1 MTQTFVVEA
10 EVRALQGTGASR
22 RLRREGKVPAI
33 IYGGNDAPQNIQV
46 SQNELMKQLR
56 VEAFYSHILTVKVDG
71 VEQQAVL
78 KALQRHPVRDET
90 ILHAD
95 FQRVVADQL
104 LRKTVPLHFKGDTT
118 APGVKLGGGM
128 IEHHQNDVEVECLPA
143 NLPEFIEVDLSAMK
157 LGDVV
162 HLSNLSLPAGVSLI
176 ELKHGADI
184 TVASCHLTKAGGGD
198 SDEDAENA
206 EGDDAA
212 EGEEKKD

>member
-10 EVRALQGTGASR
+10 EVRADQGTGASR

-33 IYGGNDAPQNIQV
+33 VYGGKEGPQNIAV
-46 SQNELMKQLR
+46 SLNELVKQLR
-56 VEAFYSHILTVKVDG
+56 IEAFYSHILTLKVNG
-71 VEQQAVL
+71 AEQQVVL
-78 KALQRHPVRDET
+78 KDLQRHPVRDES

-104 LRKTVPLHFKGDTT
+104 LRKRVPLHFKGDAT

-128 IEHHQNDVEVECLPA
+128 IEHHQNEVEVECLPA
-143 NLPEFIEVDLSAMK
+143 NLPEYIEVDLSAMQ

-162 HLSNLSLPAGVSLI
+162 HLSNLTLPQGVALM

-184 TVASCHLTKAGGGD
+184 TVASCHLTKAGAG
-198 SDEDAENA
+198 DEDE
-206 EGDDAA
+206 AA
-212 EGEEKKD
+212 EGASADEEKKD